1 MSATVELV
9 GLTKAFQRHGSA
21 SLAQNVVD
29 NIDLKIEAGEFVS
42 LLGSS
47 GCGKTTTLRLI
58 AGLESPDSGK
68 ILINGE
74 DVTDVPP
81 SHRDTRMVFQDYAL
95 FPNMTVAENVAF
107 GMTLRQAR
115 NRFPPHDMNRRV
127 QQYLAIVRL
136 DNLGERKP
144 HQLSG
149 GQRQRVALARALV
162 TDPAIVLFDEPLGA
176 LDAGLR
182 REMQF
187 ELKRI
192 HAEFGKTFIYVTHD
206 QEEALAMSDR
216 IAVMKDGKIQQYSAP
231 EDLYE
236 RPETAFVAK
245 FIGATNI
252 LDVELLDRIEGLAR
266 VKTKGGAILS
276 GIASA
281 SLGTGPAAG
290 MMIRADRL
298 NVEKLGATRDGSA
311 LSGRIKERLF
321 LGTRNEFLVALDGGG
336 EMVVHRPANER
347 IDFATEEQVVLHANS
362 GDVRILAS

>member
-1 MSATVELV
+1 MSAAVELV
-9 GLTKAFQRHGSA
+9 GLTKAFQRHG
-21 SLAQNVVD
+21 LAVRSPNVVD
-29 NIDLKIEAGEFVS
+29 RIALKIEAGEFVS

-58 AGLESPDSGK
+58 AGLEIPDDGK
-68 ILINGE
+68 ILINGQ

-107 GMTLRQAR
+107 GITLRR
-115 NRFPPHDMNRRV
+115 SRSRFSRHDIDKRV
-127 QQYLAIVRL
+127 KEFLNIVRL
-136 DNLGERKP
+136 DGLGERMP
-144 HQLSG
+144 SQLSG

-162 TDPAIVLFDEPLGA
+162 PDPSIVLFDEPLGA

-192 HAEFGKTFIYVTHD
+192 HTEFGKTFVYVTHD

-216 IAVMKDGKIQQYSAP
+216 IAVMKDGKIQQYSSP

-252 LDVELLDRIEGLAR
+252 IDVELLRTTDGEASVRTR
-266 VKTKGGAILS
+266 GGAVLS
-276 GIASA
+276 GIAANSLTRDRAA
-281 SLGTGPAAG
+281 S
-290 MMIRADRL
+290 MMIRADRI
-298 NVEKLGATRDGSA
+298 NIKKVIVPAEGPV
-311 LSGRIKERLF
+311 LSGRIRERLF
-321 LGTRNEFLVALDGGG
+321 LGTRNEYLVDLDGGG
-336 EMVVHRPANER
+336 NVVVHRPAHEQLDVR
-347 IDFATEEQVVLHANS
+347 TEELVHLSADRN
-362 GDVRILAS
+362 DIRILAQ